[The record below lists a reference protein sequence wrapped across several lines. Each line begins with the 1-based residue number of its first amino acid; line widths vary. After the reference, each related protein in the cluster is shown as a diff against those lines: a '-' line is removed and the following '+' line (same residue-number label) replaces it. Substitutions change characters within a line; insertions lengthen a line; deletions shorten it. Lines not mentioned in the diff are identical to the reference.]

1 MPIYMRLPKRGFNSW
16 NSKKFALVNLGIL
29 QSFIDRK
36 KIDPKKEI
44 TEEVLLGSGLVT
56 RKLDGIKIL
65 GKGKLTSKIM
75 INVTGVSKGAVSV
88 IEKQGGSCST
98 SK

>member
-1 MPIYMRLPKRGFNSW
+1 M
-16 NSKKFALVNLGIL
+16 VNLGTL

-56 RKLDGIKIL
+56 RKLDGVKIL
-65 GKGKLTSKIM
+65 GKGTLPSKIM

-88 IEKQGGSCST
+88 IEKQGGACST